1 MYPNFLYQYALEL
14 QREREK
20 ELLNLT
26 EEQRLIRRAKLVT
39 NPYRSMLP
47 KINLDASIQTIVRN
61 LFRPKKMAEA
71 TSKAERVPCASC
83 ESLQQPVC

>member
-26 EEQRLIRRAKLVT
+26 EEHSLIRKAKPVKNSNNIIKNL
-39 NPYRSMLP
+39 YERLP
-47 KINLDASIQTIVRN
+47 TMRRN
-61 LFRPKKMAEA
+61 LSRTKKVARVTA
-71 TSKAERVPCASC
+71 KAETCTCASC
-83 ESLQQPVC
+83 GALQQQGC